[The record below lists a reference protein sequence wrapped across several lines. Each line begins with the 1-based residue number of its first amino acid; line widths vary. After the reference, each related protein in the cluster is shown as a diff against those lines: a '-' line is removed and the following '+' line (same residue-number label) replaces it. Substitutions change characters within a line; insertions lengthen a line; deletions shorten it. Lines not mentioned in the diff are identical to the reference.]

1 MTSPSWQPIGWPQ
14 NRLRHDVGAGGR
26 HYGANR
32 THSNAYEAYTTR
44 SLVQNLRHALGRR
57 IEVNIYH
64 VILMFFFS
72 FFFFFIYFCYVGY
85 WINFIMHVSL
95 HTASS
100 STSFVVFSRKI
111 SFFNL
116 CSMFIFGGKFSNRIT
131 IDRTNE
137 AKLAIPHWYNRL
149 ITSNPLGEY
158 NCVREGRLE
167 VIWQKFMLCTGPQTQ
182 GDFKFIVKKDSTNP
196 QWGKIRNKKCN

>member
-1 MTSPSWQPIGWPQ
+1 MTQPIGWPQ

-26 HYGANR
+26 HDGANR
-32 THSNAYEAYTTR
+32 TYSNAYEAYTTR

-64 VILMFFFS
+64 VILMFFSFFS
-72 FFFFFIYFCYVGY
+72 FSFIFVTLDTGSILSCMCHIYCLHLICCVFTENFFFQFVFNVYF
-85 WINFIMHVSL
+85 WRQI
-95 HTASS
+95 
-100 STSFVVFSRKI
+100 
-111 SFFNL
+111 
-116 CSMFIFGGKFSNRIT
+116 SNRIT

-196 QWGKIRNKKCN
+196 Q

>member
-1 MTSPSWQPIGWPQ
+1 MLHFAPPLLRDDSSKLVVSLWTDPSTNQNMTSPMTQPIGWPQ

-26 HYGANR
+26 HDGANR
-32 THSNAYEAYTTR
+32 TYSNAYEAYTTR

-64 VILMFFFS
+64 VILMFFS

-85 WINFIMHVSL
+85 WINFIMHVS

-116 CSMFIFGGKFSNRIT
+116 CSMFIFGGKFRINHH
-131 IDRTNE
+131 R
-137 AKLAIPHWYNRL
+137 
-149 ITSNPLGEY
+149 
-158 NCVREGRLE
+158 
-167 VIWQKFMLCTGPQTQ
+167 
-182 GDFKFIVKKDSTNP
+182 
-196 QWGKIRNKKCN
+196 

>member
-1 MTSPSWQPIGWPQ
+1 MTQPIGWPQ

-26 HYGANR
+26 HDGANR
-32 THSNAYEAYTTR
+32 TYSNAYEAYTTR

-64 VILMFFFS
+64 VILMFFSFFS
-72 FFFFFIYFCYVGY
+72 F
-85 WINFIMHVSL
+85 S
-95 HTASS
+95 
-100 STSFVVFSRKI
+100 
-111 SFFNL
+111 
-116 CSMFIFGGKFSNRIT
+116 FIFVTLDTGSILSCMCHILPPPPPHLLCFHGKFLFSICVQCLFLAANFESIT

-196 QWGKIRNKKCN
+196 Q